1 MRLDVD
7 EGVRERE
14 QRGHK
19 GCLCFKQ
26 HSDLRNVPLGHS
38 RELPTANNALNVSY
52 GWLAQTLLALLQG
65 PNSSKMMDT
74 GNSIPQESL
83 FLPSPPAQRMETLCA
98 STKDFQTP
106 TSSLFQVV
114 LTQL

>member
-1 MRLDVD
+1 MD
-7 EGVRERE
+7 EGVRQRE

-65 PNSSKMMDT
+65 PNSSKMMDP

-83 FLPSPPAQRMETLCA
+83 SCFSLQHKEWKHCELRQ
-98 STKDFQTP
+98 KDSQTP
-106 TSSLFQVV
+106 ESSLFQV
-114 LTQL
+114 LLKQL

>member
-1 MRLDVD
+1 MD

-83 FLPSPPAQRMETLCA
+83 SCFPSG
-98 STKDFQTP
+98 TKNGNTVSLDKRFPNTNIFIV
-106 TSSLFQVV
+106 SSAF
-114 LTQL
+114 TQL